1 MAEGRRSD
9 GLGAVRRCGGGAQS
23 LALAVWAWWLVSP
36 REGTITVYRG
46 LRRINAGAS
55 VGEGTTPWESECVG
69 KVAEAMRIADD
80 KADSKRGGC
89 GDAVQRRVLYCTD
102 TRAGSMRS
110 TQLTARSGQNA
121 APWPACCPAAL
132 PALGLARSTALGS
145 FRRPAD
151 QTHQSVVCIGASA
164 RLGWAAQTPTGGR
177 RQTRPCPT
185 ERPALAVSARSCG
198 TASGRTWSW
207 VPAARLLGRVMLF
220 RNAADCKR
228 PDGDQCLVFAA

>member
-1 MAEGRRSD
+1 MGDGGGMAEGRRSD

-80 KADSKRGGC
+80 QADSKRGGC
-89 GDAVQRRVLYCTD
+89 GDGGQRRVLYGTVQ

-110 TQLTARSGQNA
+110 TQHTAHSSQLA
-121 APWPACCPAAL
+121 AGRTQRHGLPAALLPCPALPCCPAC
-132 PALGLARSTALGS
+132 PGPGS
-145 FRRPAD
+145 VD
-151 QTHQSVVCIGASA
+151 G
-164 RLGWAAQTPTGGR
+164 
-177 RQTRPCPT
+177 TR
-185 ERPALAVSARSCG
+185 EL
-198 TASGRTWSW
+198 
-207 VPAARLLGRVMLF
+207 
-220 RNAADCKR
+220 
-228 PDGDQCLVFAA
+228 